1 MNERAIYMDHHA
13 TTPVDERVLEA
24 MLPYFRQAFGN
35 AASHQH
41 GFGWEAE
48 RAVETAR
55 RQVAELIGA
64 RRVEIV
70 FTSGA
75 TESDNLA
82 IKGIASA
89 RTDRGRHIVTTAIE
103 HSAVL
108 DPCRRLEREGYEV
121 TYLPVSSAGLVD
133 PDAVAAALRSDTILV
148 SVMLANNEIGVIQPI
163 EAIGAVCRERGVALH
178 TDAAQAAG
186 KIPIDVGRMRVD
198 LLSLTAH
205 KMYGPKGIGAL
216 YVRRGPDIELDCMMD
231 GGGHERG
238 LRSGTLNVPGI
249 VGFGRACEIAAEELD
264 AEARRV
270 RELRDHLYRRLTSEL
285 DEVRLNGALEPRLSG
300 NLNVCF
306 GGVDGDALL
315 SSLRG
320 IAVSTTSA
328 CTSASRQ
335 KPYVLEAIGREP
347 VLARSAL
354 RFGLGRDTTWE
365 EVDAVADAVIRS
377 VTRLRAIAAGA

>member
-216 YVRRGPDIELDCMMD
+216 YVRRGPDIELECMMD
-231 GGGHERG
+231 GGGHEG
-238 LRSGTLNVPGI
+238 GMRSGTLNVPGI

-264 AEARRV
+264 DETGRV
-270 RELRDHLYRRLTSEL
+270 CELRDHLYRRFTSEL
-285 DEVRLNGALEPRLSG
+285 DEVILNGAPEPRLPG
-300 NLNVCF
+300 NLNVSF

-320 IAVSTTSA
+320 IAVSTASA
-328 CTSASRQ
+328 CTSASRR
-335 KPYVLEAIGREP
+335 KPYVLEAIGCDP
-347 VLARSAL
+347 ALARSAL
-354 RFGLGRDTTWE
+354 RFGLGRENTRE

-377 VTRLRAIAAGA
+377 VKRLRAIAAG

>member
-13 TTPVDERVLEA
+13 TTPVDERVLET

-216 YVRRGPDIELDCMMD
+216 YVRRGPDIELECMMD
-231 GGGHERG
+231 GGGHEG
-238 LRSGTLNVPGI
+238 GMRSGTLNVPGI

-264 AEARRV
+264 DETGRV
-270 RELRDHLYRRLTSEL
+270 CELRDHLYRRFTSEL
-285 DEVRLNGALEPRLSG
+285 DEVILNGAPEPRLPG
-300 NLNVCF
+300 NLNVSF

-320 IAVSTTSA
+320 IAVSTASA
-328 CTSASRQ
+328 CTSASRR
-335 KPYVLEAIGREP
+335 KPYVLEAIGCDP
-347 VLARSAL
+347 ALARSAL
-354 RFGLGRDTTWE
+354 RFGLGRENTRE

-377 VTRLRAIAAGA
+377 VKRLRAIAAG